1 MMARTASSQS
11 TSKGSP
17 IGTMNKPKPHKV
29 GGRITGH
36 NRNTSYGKNLHKLTK
51 LTGAEDEAQ
60 DRPRKSKHQ
69 SPSTSPSTAQHVKR
83 NSSNVSLPRNGSK
96 VSMKKNTST
105 VSLKRN
111 ASSTHVNKSR
121 PTTPIRKNNSHAS
134 QLNKLK
140 NKTTAQFVFDAGEE
154 ADEEE
159 DLDDEWTEESS
170 SPNITRSNSVSR
182 GNRSHASS
190 PPPQPPEQMRSVAQ
204 LPDSPPESPSR
215 EDGLDEITQSNG
227 HVEPQVR
234 SQRLLSS
241 QPNADAITSRI
252 LNGQGAPRL
261 APELSSVSISGIPG
275 TQTPP
280 LQNGSQ
286 ESSRTPFTPYT
297 PSIPQNGIS
306 RFLDA
311 PASSASTGPAT
322 FNNHAHTHLQNQ
334 PFTSATSILSAYSSR
349 APSPGPDSNDNVR
362 RAKSFSNLTNQPRT
376 PTATKESSSI
386 VGRQGPETYT
396 FQPPPRV
403 GGNTQAKLNLWRD
416 HERQEPL
423 HGPPPTLMQRAPV
436 IMLGTEDRRIRLWE
450 GAEKEMGY
458 LKRFRNPV
466 IEAASRAVKGTSGGK
481 GGGKDKAKSRG
492 QRDRE
497 AFERGLA
504 IRAAVSGNISYRG
517 PPGHGL
523 NGSHVD
529 GPAENASGGS
539 KRTVES
545 DQTYAN
551 GNEYGIGQGPRPPS
565 RAGQRNVRFEVG
577 EEGNNDRGK
586 SRQSEAD
593 IEGGEGI
600 EELLRRIWNSNE
612 AHSVDG

>member
-17 IGTMNKPKPHKV
+17 VGTMNKPKPHKV
-29 GGRITGH
+29 GGRISAH

-51 LTGAEDEAQ
+51 LTGGEDEAQ
-60 DRPRKSKHQ
+60 DRPRKSKHH
-69 SPSTSPSTAQHVKR
+69 SPSTSPSTAQHMKR
-83 NSSNVSLPRNGSK
+83 NSSTVSLPRNGSK

-111 ASSTHVNKSR
+111 TSSTHVNKSR
-121 PTTPIRKNNSHAS
+121 PTTPIRKNNSHGS

-190 PPPQPPEQMRSVAQ
+190 PPPQPAEQMRNVAQ
-204 LPDSPPESPSR
+204 LPHSPPESPSR
-215 EDGLDEITQSNG
+215 EEGSEEIIQSNG
-227 HVEPQVR
+227 HAQPQGR

-241 QPNADAITSRI
+241 LPNADAITSRI
-252 LNGQGAPRL
+252 LSGQGASRL
-261 APELSSVSISGIPG
+261 APELSSVSINGIPG

-286 ESSRTPFTPYT
+286 DSNQTPFTPYT
-297 PSIPQNGIS
+297 PSIPKNGVS

-311 PASSASTGPAT
+311 PASSTSTGRGM
-322 FNNHAHTHLQNQ
+322 FNNHTQTHLQNH
-334 PFTSATSILSAYSSR
+334 PFTTATSILSAYSSR
-349 APSPGPDSNDNVR
+349 APSPGPESDDKVR
-362 RAKSFSNLTNQPRT
+362 RAKSFSNLTNQPRA
-376 PTATKESSSI
+376 PTATKESASNLS
-386 VGRQGPETYT
+386 RQGPETYT

-423 HGPPPTLMQRAPV
+423 IGPPPTLMQRAPV
-436 IMLGTEDRRIRLWE
+436 IMLGTEERRIRLWE

-466 IEAASRAVKGTSGGK
+466 VEAASRAVKGTSGGK
-481 GGGKDKAKSRG
+481 GGGKDKSKSRG

-504 IRAAVSGNISYRG
+504 IRAAVNGNISHRG
-517 PPGHGL
+517 FPGHGQ

-539 KRTVES
+539 KRTIES
-545 DQTYAN
+545 DQIYAN
-551 GNEYGIGQGPRPPS
+551 GNGHGHGPVPQPAS
-565 RAGQRNVRFEVG
+565 HAGQRNVRFEIG
-577 EEGNNDRGK
+577 DEGNNDRGK

-600 EELLRRIWNSNE
+600 EELLRRMWNGNE

>member
-17 IGTMNKPKPHKV
+17 VGTMNKPKPHKV
-29 GGRITGH
+29 GGRISGQ

-51 LTGAEDEAQ
+51 ITGGENEVQ

-83 NSSNVSLPRNGSK
+83 NSSTVSLPRNGSK
-96 VSMKKNTST
+96 VSMKKNTSN

-121 PTTPIRKNNSHAS
+121 PTTPIRKNNSHGS

-190 PPPQPPEQMRSVAQ
+190 PPPQPAEHVRSVAQ
-204 LPDSPPESPSR
+204 LPHSPPESPSR
-215 EDGLDEITQSNG
+215 EDGPEEVTQIING
-227 HVEPQVR
+227 HMEPQIR

-252 LNGQGAPRL
+252 LSGGQAAPRL
-261 APELSSVSISGIPG
+261 APELSSVSVNGIPG

-280 LQNGSQ
+280 LQNGS
-286 ESSRTPFTPYT
+286 SDSTRTPFTPFT
-297 PSIPQNGIS
+297 PSIPKNGIS

-311 PASSASTGPAT
+311 PASSASTGPGT
-322 FNNHAHTHLQNQ
+322 FNSRSHTHFPKYPTTN
-334 PFTSATSILSAYSSR
+334 ATSAYSSR
-349 APSPGPDSNDNVR
+349 APSPGPESADTVR
-362 RAKSFSNLTNQPRT
+362 RAKSVSNLTNQPRT
-376 PTATKESSSI
+376 PIITRESSLKS
-386 VGRQGPETYT
+386 GSEGPETYT
-396 FQPPPRV
+396 FQPPPRI
-403 GGNTQAKLNLWRD
+403 GGNTQAKLNLWKD
-416 HERQEPL
+416 HERVEPL

-436 IMLGTEDRRIRLWE
+436 GMLGTEERRTRLWE

-466 IEAASRAVKGTSGGK
+466 VEAMSRAYKGA
-481 GGGKDKAKSRG
+481 GGGKAGKDKSKSHG
-492 QRDRE
+492 QRDKE

-504 IRAAVSGNISYRG
+504 IRAAVNGNISYRG
-517 PPGHGL
+517 HPGHGQI
-523 NGSHVD
+523 GSSHVD

-539 KRTVES
+539 KRTMES
-545 DQTYAN
+545 DQTFAN
-551 GNEYGIGQGPRPPS
+551 GHSHGNGQRPQS
-565 RAGQRNVRFEVG
+565 HTGQRNVRFEVG
-577 EEGNNDRGK
+577 NEAQGSERGR
-586 SRQSEAD
+586 SRHSGEAD
-593 IEGGEGI
+593 SEGGEGI
-600 EELLRRIWNSNE
+600 EELLRRMWSSNE
-612 AHSVDG
+612 AESVDG